1 MERHSRLQSLPHLL
15 VPAALGGAVFGLVEV
30 ARVLG
35 ASRLYFSGADVGILL
50 ALGGVSAGLI
60 GAAAAPALLVLPPR
74 ALGEQRWLGLVAG
87 LVTPAL
93 ADIAVWWFSD
103 PPPFQDPLP
112 LQGNPVGFLVVAG
125 LAAGLVLGVG
135 RMLTTA
141 RARGVAA
148 LVGAVSLC
156 AFALSGRSVPAAASE
171 PLPAGAPN
179 VLLVTLDTTRADH
192 VGAYGN
198 PIDTPAFDRIA
209 KEGALFL
216 DASAVAAVTG
226 PSHTSM
232 LSGSGP
238 WDHGVLLNGIAIP
251 QDRTLL
257 AEVLHDRG
265 WATGAFV
272 SSYVLDGSYG
282 FRRGFQVYDD
292 DFGGLPGAQSLL
304 ATRIIA
310 MLQRHFHPEEE
321 LERRG
326 GDTVDHALA
335 WIGDQHGTWFAWVHL
350 FDAHGPYAPP
360 PPFDTR
366 YYQGDP
372 RDPAHTSMKDVKNVA
387 VYLKKSLEGITD
399 VNYVTAQYEGEIS
412 YADQQ
417 LGRLLDSIDT
427 KNTLVVVIGDHG
439 ESFGE
444 HGVWFNHGDDVYETS
459 LHVPFAMRWPGRVN
473 AAVRV
478 EKPFEGTDLAPTVL
492 ALVGVPRA
500 ASMTGVSSAGLVGD
514 FEGDGRIEARA
525 LCFDRAANIA
535 GRERGEITKPKWR
548 LAGLRG
554 ASSRYVQRET
564 GAGPEYYDLVADP
577 TGEKD
582 VYANVACST
591 QGKQLLEILDAHAG
605 ELFQSTA
612 SERSAGD
619 VGEEERKKLEALGYL
634 SGTEGEGS
642 GTAATAVDAS
652 VPCPGALGDS
662 SPAAP
667 QHSILES
674 VLGVRGSVALEPAT
688 AAGLDAALAGVVV
701 PPAAAPAATPPPGS
715 TPPAATPTVAPLF
728 QPRE

>member
-1 MERHSRLQSLPHLL
+1 MQRPSRLHSLPHLL
-15 VPAALGGAVFGLVEV
+15 GSAALGGAVFGLVEV

-35 ASRLYFSGADVGILL
+35 ASRLYLSGADVGVLL
-50 ALGGVSAGLI
+50 ALGGGSAALL
-60 GAAAAPALLVLPPR
+60 GAAAAPFLLVLAPKD
-74 ALGEQRWLGLVAG
+74 GGQQRWLGLVAG
-87 LVTPAL
+87 VATPAL

-112 LQGNPVGFLVVAG
+112 LQGNPLGFLVVAG
-125 LAAGLVLGVG
+125 ITAGLVLSAG
-135 RMLTTA
+135 RLLTTP
-141 RARGVAA
+141 RARGGASLVVAA
-148 LVGAVSLC
+148 ALGV
-156 AFALSGRSVPAAASE
+156 FALSGRSVPAAATE

-192 VGAYGN
+192 LGAYGHA
-198 PIDTPAFDRIA
+198 IDTPAFDRIA

-226 PSHTSM
+226 PSHASM

-272 SSYVLDGSYG
+272 SSYVLDGTYG
-282 FRRGFQVYDD
+282 FRRGFSVYDD
-292 DFGGLPGAQSLL
+292 DFGGLPGVQSLL
-304 ATRIIA
+304 ATRMLA
-310 MLQRHFHPEEE
+310 MVQRHFHPDEE

-326 GDTVDHALA
+326 GDTVDHALT
-335 WIGDQHGTWFAWVHL
+335 WIGDQHGAWFAWVHL
-350 FDAHGPYAPP
+350 FDAHGPYEPP

-399 VNYVTAQYEGEIS
+399 VNYVTAQYDGEIS

-417 LGRLLDSIDT
+417 LGRLLDSVDT
-427 KNTLVVVIGDHG
+427 KNTLVLVIGDHG

-459 LHVPFAMRWPGRVN
+459 LHVPFAVRWPGRVN
-473 AAVRV
+473 ADVKV
-478 EKPFEGTDLAPTVL
+478 QKPFEGTDLAPTVL
-492 ALVGVPRA
+492 ELVGVPEA
-500 ASMTGVSSAGLVGD
+500 ASMTGVSAAGLIGD
-514 FEGDGRIEARA
+514 FEGEGRIEARS
-525 LCFDRAANIA
+525 LCFDRAANVA

-564 GAGPEYYDLVADP
+564 GGGPEYYDLASDP

-582 VYANVACST
+582 VYANVACTT
-591 QGKQLLEILDAHAG
+591 QGQQLLEILDAHAD

-634 SGTEGEGS
+634 SGTEGEG
-642 GTAATAVDAS
+642 GGPAPAAVDAS
-652 VPCPGALGDS
+652 VPCPGAA
-662 SPAAP
+662 PA
-667 QHSILES
+667 
-674 VLGVRGSVALEPAT
+674 G
-688 AAGLDAALAGVVV
+688 AAGAI
-701 PPAAAPAATPPPGS
+701 PAAAPTAAPGTATPAFRPM
-715 TPPAATPTVAPLF
+715 
-728 QPRE
+728 E